1 MNKIVIVFVQF
12 IEGMEK
18 ELSVYCAIIG
28 DREFVLLDSPSTGM
42 DLVSRRER
50 RTIISNKG
58 SQDVLNTENKISA
71 ILTTHSMDNRNAFY
85 PRIVAMAKSKRRY
98 HGCLAKDIAYTLQSQ
113 IWKLQVMITK
123 I

>member
-1 MNKIVIVFVQF
+1 
-12 IEGMEK
+12 
-18 ELSVYCAIIG
+18 
-28 DREFVLLDSPSTGM
+28 M
-42 DLVSRRER
+42 DPVPHSKMRDDV
-50 RTIISNKG
+50 SNKG

-113 IWKLQVMITK
+113 IWKLQIMITK